1 MADRVFK
8 EEKKTGNRRL
18 EGQSILT
25 PVPRS
30 QTIAS
35 SSNNSNLGK
44 PSKRNHGHN
53 NSSTAESNS
62 NKARKQKR

>member
-1 MADRVFK
+1 MADRIFK

-18 EGQSILT
+18 EGQSILN

-35 SSNNSNLGK
+35 NSNNSNLGK
-44 PSKRNHGHN
+44 QFKRNHGHN
-53 NSSTAESNS
+53 NSSTAEPNS
-62 NKARKQKR
+62 KESKKQKR